1 MCLAIPMRVLSVERG
16 QAICEA
22 HGVRRAVSL
31 FLLQH
36 ETITPGTHVAV
47 DRGFAIE
54 VLSPERAAQAWAV
67 MDAMLAA
74 QDDPEAAFCL
84 SEPAFLPSRDF
95 AAE

>member
-1 MCLAIPMRVLSVERG
+1 MCLAIPMRVLSVELG

-22 HGVRRAVSL
+22 RGVRRAVSL

-74 QDDPEAAFCL
+74 QDDPAAACGL
-84 SEPAFLPSRDF
+84 AEPAFLPSRDF
-95 AAE
+95 VAE